1 MKEDDL
7 QTLHDKICGKR
18 EDDFFG
24 EEELQDMHDA
34 ISLYDVLF
42 NKVIKTYYNDRKKWS
57 EMMAASIN
65 AMVDRYSAD
74 RMVKEYY
81 EKLYR

>member
-34 ISLYDVLF
+34 IWENIFERQKGLTNCHKDE
-42 NKVIKTYYNDRKKWS
+42 NDKPC
-57 EMMAASIN
+57 
-65 AMVDRYSAD
+65 
-74 RMVKEYY
+74 
-81 EKLYR
+81 